1 MSDMETQVAEVRL
14 EIHSL
19 LLEIEKFM
27 ENLADIA
34 HTALPELVYK
44 YPRHHLNKV
53 QVRDQMCV
61 TNSNADH
68 TNVILITYHFYTKQN
83 ALNSLPHFASFF
95 TTVKW

>member
-19 LLEIEKFM
+19 LLEIEKFI

-61 TNSNADH
+61 INSNADH
-68 TNVILITYHFYTKQN
+68 TNAILITHHNIQNKIHLTVNHILPLFYYC
-83 ALNSLPHFASFF
+83 
-95 TTVKW
+95 